1 MYIRTECGKIQ
12 NIVSNN
18 NNYWFKTKYGET
30 RMKLDIDNKLTF
42 VSKDFKIKSQGDNLI
57 DVLEEK
63 DIVYYNYNKGD
74 WFAIGIIS
82 IVPYKGDLIKF
93 RNGLLETKYK
103 NQYKI
108 LSVITH
114 EQYEPL
120 KQEVK

>member
-1 MYIRTECGKIQ
+1 
-12 NIVSNN
+12 
-18 NNYWFKTKYGET
+18 
-30 RMKLDIDNKLTF
+30 MKLDIDNKLTF